1 EETNARTTAI
11 KGGANSSCWPQAV
24 SLTTDTGA
32 ACGGVLIAPDK
43 VLTAAHCFA
52 PIVVGSLSVQV
63 GFGPNGQGPNGGA
76 PLTGSTVYLHPDYH
90 QCLDY
95 AQNGRSTHDLAV
107 LQLPQ
112 AVNAFPP
119 VSLTSSA
126 PVVGSLAWAIGYGLP
141 NYDRRRGAFQITSVG
156 SDGVIVA

>member
-1 EETNARTTAI
+1 MCLRRRERRFDAEVPVRKWVLLAGCFLACSVFIGACTRSRSGEEETNARTTAI

-52 PIVVGSLSVQV
+52 PIVAGSLSVQV

-76 PLTGSTVYLHPDYH
+76 PLTASTVY
-90 QCLDY
+90 
-95 AQNGRSTHDLAV
+95 
-107 LQLPQ
+107 
-112 AVNAFPP
+112 
-119 VSLTSSA
+119 
-126 PVVGSLAWAIGYGLP
+126 
-141 NYDRRRGAFQITSVG
+141 
-156 SDGVIVA
+156 